1 MQFCPQRRG
10 RHGASGSCC
19 RSSRSRRGGRP
30 RPRLAACWWRD
41 CQSQRPAGVAHR
53 RHPRSWAASP
63 PPNVRPLSG
72 HSCARRGRGRLCPPR
87 SRGPASLSR
96 RRVRPPPPAFPLP
109 PLLLSCAAHR
119 GGGRDAVPVVL
130 RTFHRAPPAARL
142 RSDGSGASSFPRS
155 ATRPPKTPPS
165 PHPHAHPQS
174 PPPNPRPPI
183 PTPIPHP
190 QPRPLP
196 PTSTPTP
203 TPNLHS
209 YPHPPTPTAAHT
221 RPHSHPHPH
230 HRVRVARTGR
240 RIGCAGGLSSSHHT
254 LLRSG
259 AASAS
264 VARLSGGRRCGRW

>member
-1 MQFCPQRRG
+1 MSVHRT
-10 RHGASGSCC
+10 
-19 RSSRSRRGGRP
+19 GGRGVVQMP
-30 RPRLAACWWRD
+30 LPSVRSMARRRP
-41 CQSQRPAGVAHR
+41 P
-53 RHPRSWAASP
+53 SP
-63 PPNVRPLSG
+63 PPPLS
-72 HSCARRGRGRLCPPR
+72 APV
-87 SRGPASLSR
+87 SRVRWRPHQPASRTSR
-96 RRVRPPPPAFPLP
+96 PPAFPLP